1 MYPRTHRGS
10 SGLLLR
16 DDKFPEPPMEESVA
30 RQGIRRWRSRE
41 RRKMVDTIELLI
53 DQARRLPLSQYTRHA
68 ERAKW
73 TRLAGQLIWY
83 KDQILR
89 QMSWEAL
96 EQDVTRV
103 NRMLYES
110 ERREKQRARSAP
122 APWALKVIEK
132 KPDETES
139 GESENASK
147 EKAA

>member
-1 MYPRTHRGS
+1 
-10 SGLLLR
+10 
-16 DDKFPEPPMEESVA
+16 MEESAA

-53 DQARRLPLSQYTRHA
+53 DQARRLALSQYTRHA

-96 EQDVTRV
+96 EQDVARV

-110 ERREKQRARSAP
+110 ERREKQRARP
-122 APWALKVIEK
+122 APVPWAWKVIEK
-132 KPDETES
+132 KPDENEAES